1 MSYQQEYIDRIIE
14 GVEKGKLIWDG
25 EKLVT
30 QEEWDMQEREE
41 SIQLKM
47 KEGEK

>member
-30 QEEWDMQEREE
+30 QEELDMQQREE
-41 SIQLKM
+41 SIRPKF